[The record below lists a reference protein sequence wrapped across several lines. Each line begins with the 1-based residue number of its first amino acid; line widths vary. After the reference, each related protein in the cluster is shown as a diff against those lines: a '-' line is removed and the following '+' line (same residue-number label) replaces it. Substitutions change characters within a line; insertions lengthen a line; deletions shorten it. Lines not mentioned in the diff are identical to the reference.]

1 MIRAAEAIVLRA
13 HGEPDQLGCEEV
25 PMPSPGPRQVL
36 VEVEAAGV
44 AYADVLM
51 RRGVY
56 PETPRLPFTPGYD
69 VVGRVAAVGSDVRD
83 VPIGTRVAALTV
95 TGGYSTHALASAD
108 LVVLVP
114 DDLPGEDVAALVLNY
129 VTAYQVLHRIAKL
142 PRSASILIHGAAG
155 GVGTA
160 LLELA
165 AAHGVLSYGSASGGR
180 TAAVTERGGIAID
193 RSTHD
198 VTAEV
203 LRRQPAG
210 VTATFDPVGGP
221 HLRSS
226 RRATARHGTVVSYGL
241 SFAVDEQLTRRQG
254 LRKHIAS
261 LAAASLTPGPR
272 MRLYVIAGRR
282 GYATRRPETF
292 RQDLSALIDLLQQKK
307 IRPQT
312 VTLPLAEAGRAHS
325 MLETGAVTGKLVLT
339 TGTAP

>member
-1 MIRAAEAIVLRA
+1 MLRA
-13 HGEPDQLGCEEV
+13 HGGPDGFAFEDI
-25 PMPSPGPRQVL
+25 PMPLPGPREVL

-51 RRGVY
+51 RRGIY
-56 PETPRLPFTPGYD
+56 PETPRVPFTPGYD
-69 VVGRVAAVGSDVRD
+69 IVGRVAAVGSDVRD
-83 VPIGTRVAALTV
+83 IRNGTRVAALTV
-95 TGGYSTHALASAD
+95 TGGYSTHALASVD
-108 LVVLVP
+108 LLVPVP

-129 VTAYQVLHRIAKL
+129 VTAYQMLHRIAKL
-142 PRSASILIHGAAG
+142 PRGASILIHGAAG

-165 AAHGVLSYGSASGGR
+165 AAHDLLSYGSASGDR
-180 TAAVTERGGIAID
+180 TAAVTKRGGIAID

-221 HLRSS
+221 NLRLS
-226 RRATARHGTVVSYGL
+226 RRATARRGTVVSYGL

-254 LRKHIAS
+254 LRKHVAS
-261 LAAASLTPGPR
+261 LAAASVTRGPR
-272 MRLYVIAGRR
+272 VRLYVIAGRR
-282 GYATRRPETF
+282 GCATRRPEAF
-292 RQDLSALIDLLQQKK
+292 RQDLTALIDLLQQKK
-307 IRPQT
+307 VRPQT

-325 MLETGAVTGKLVLT
+325 MLEAGAVTGKLVLT

>member
-1 MIRAAEAIVLRA
+1 MRTAEAIVLRA
-13 HGEPDQLGCEEV
+13 HGEAGQLACEQV

-69 VVGRVAAVGSDVRD
+69 VVGRVTAVGSDVRD
-83 VPIGTRVAALTV
+83 IAVGTRVAALTI
-95 TGGYSTHALASAD
+95 TGGYSTHALASAE
-108 LVVLVP
+108 LSVP
-114 DDLPGEDVAALVLNY
+114 VPADLPGADVVALVLNY
-129 VTAYQVLHRIAKL
+129 VTAYQMLRRVAKV
-142 PRSASILIHGAAG
+142 PRGGSILVHGAAG

-165 AAHGVLSYGSASGGR
+165 AAHDVVAYGSASGGR
-180 TAAVTERGGIAID
+180 TAAVRERGGIALD
-193 RSTHD
+193 RATQD
-198 VTAEV
+198 VTTEV
-203 LRRQPAG
+203 LRDRPAG

-226 RRATARHGTVVSYGL
+226 RQATARRGTVVSYGL

-254 LRKHIAS
+254 LRKHVAA

-272 MRLYVIAGRR
+272 VRLYVIAGRR
-282 GYATRRPETF
+282 GYATGRPEAF
-292 RQDLSALIDLLQQKK
+292 RRDLSTLLELLQQNEV
-307 IRPQT
+307 RPQT
-312 VTLPLAEAGRAHS
+312 TTLPLAEAARAHA
-325 MLETGAVTGKLVLT
+325 MLEAGAVTGKLVLT
-339 TGTAP
+339 TGTGP

>member
-1 MIRAAEAIVLRA
+1 MTRTARAIVLRV
-13 HGEPDQLGCEEV
+13 HGGADGFACEEV
-25 PMPSPGPRQVL
+25 PMPSPGLREVL

-69 VVGRVAAVGSDVRD
+69 VVGRVVAAGSDVLD
-83 VPIGTRVAALTV
+83 VPIGSRVAALTV
-95 TGGYSTHALASAD
+95 TGGYSTHALASVD
-108 LVVLVP
+108 LSVP
-114 DDLPGEDVAALVLNY
+114 VPEHLPGEEVAALVLNY
-129 VTAYQVLHRIAKL
+129 VTAYQMLHRVAKV
-142 PRSASILIHGAAG
+142 PRGGSMLIHGAAG

-165 AAHGVLSYGSASGGR
+165 AAHDMVTYGSASGDR

-203 LRRQPAG
+203 LRCQPAG

-221 HLRSS
+221 HLCSS
-226 RRATARHGTVVSYGL
+226 RKATARRGTVVSYGL

-254 LRKHIAS
+254 LRKHVAS
-261 LAAASLTPGPR
+261 LAAAALTPGPR
-272 MRLYVIAGRR
+272 VRLYVIAGRR

-292 RQDLSALIDLLQQKK
+292 RQDLSALIDLLQHKK
-307 IRPQT
+307 VRPQT

-325 MLETGAVTGKLVLT
+325 MLEAGTVTGKLVLT
-339 TGTAP
+339 TGVAR